1 MCQCKD
7 LQRGSRERNYYAR
20 NISKRSFLQKA
31 RHRPHSKHK
40 SSMPSKAV
48 HAAVPKTYKTFMPA
62 KNTASTII
70 LAKKT
75 NVTLFSD
82 KAIKKPKPFLPDVD
96 ERLQGLSG
104 SNSTLSTLSR
114 PCQALLLPTSTPL
127 PHDLN
132 YGLPPHPSSNLCRK
146 PKQQSV
152 TKSVLPR
159 CITAQNVQN
168 IKTHG
173 KTPCEDPARQNLL
186 KTTPRSTEKRRI
198 DP

>member
-1 MCQCKD
+1 M
-7 LQRGSRERNYYAR
+7 
-20 NISKRSFLQKA
+20 I
-31 RHRPHSKHK
+31 
-40 SSMPSKAV
+40 
-48 HAAVPKTYKTFMPA
+48 YKTARFRKKKHNNSRIQKIRTDHDCQKGSTRRRSRTQNPQTITPA
-62 KNTASTII
+62 KKTPQAPSY
-70 LAKKT
+70 LQKKT

-82 KAIKKPKPFLPDVD
+82 KAIKNPKLFLPDAV
-96 ERLQGLSG
+96 ERSQGLSG
-104 SNSTLSTLSR
+104 SNSTLSALSR

>member
-1 MCQCKD
+1 MTAKKV
-7 LQRGSRERNYYAR
+7 AR
-20 NISKRSFLQKA
+20 
-31 RHRPHSKHK
+31 
-40 SSMPSKAV
+40 
-48 HAAVPKTYKTFMPA
+48 AAVAVLKTRKTITPA
-62 KNTASTII
+62 KKYRKHHHTC
-70 LAKKT
+70 KKT

-82 KAIKKPKPFLPDVD
+82 KAIKKPKLFLPDAV
-96 ERLQGLSG
+96 ERPQGLSR
-104 SNSTLSTLSR
+104 SKSALWELSRSYQASLLSTSA
-114 PCQALLLPTSTPL
+114 PSPN
-127 PHDLN
+127 DLN

-146 PKQQSV
+146 SKQQSV

-159 CITAQNVQN
+159 CITAQNVQT